1 MSPLE
6 SNPLASWSLAVD
18 LTNSLRS
25 AETGLRGLRNR
36 SFLARVWDEITGR
49 GPQAWCA
56 VGQDLLT
63 HQKAVLQVVDR
74 LTHEQL
80 RSQHCL
86 KKVLGNLPGVNRELD
101 RLGAVDRELQQ
112 RLKDLE
118 SFVQKDLDRLEAR
131 VLRGEIFDQLKEG
144 YRAGRFFAGAGPI
157 LGGALFLA
165 SVEWLVAEV
174 APDEAGP
181 RLCSA
186 RSVVQDVLGGRPLST
201 EQAFLN
207 LASAVGAEELNRV
220 AYLVEV
226 PRGPFSTVA
235 YRLLER
241 RAADL
246 PLGREEARNAL
257 TLARTLHDPGEAL
270 ASHLLR
276 PSRMAEELASELVP
290 MGLKVST

>member
-1 MSPLE
+1 MIPLE
-6 SNPLASWSLAVD
+6 SNPLAAWSLAVD
-18 LTNSLRS
+18 LTDSLRS
-25 AETGLRGLRNR
+25 AEAGLRGLRNR

-86 KKVLGNLPGVNRELD
+86 KKVLDNLLGVNRELD

-112 RLKDLE
+112 RLEDLE
-118 SFVQKDLDRLEAR
+118 SFVQSRLESLEGR

-165 SVEWLVAEV
+165 SVDWLVAEA
-174 APDEAGP
+174 APDEAER

-201 EQAFLN
+201 EQAFLD
-207 LASAVGAEELNRV
+207 LASGVGPEELNRV

-226 PRGPFSTVA
+226 PRGPFSVVA

-241 RAADL
+241 RAARL
-246 PLGREEARNAL
+246 PLGPEEAGKAL
-257 TLARTLHDPGEAL
+257 ALARTIHDPGHSL
-270 ASHLLR
+270 APHLFR
-276 PSRMAEELASELVP
+276 PSRIAEDLASELGP
-290 MGLKVST
+290 TGLEVAR